1 MLEAIL
7 LSPCP
12 SDVLPCPPPPV
23 CCLLLP
29 ESNSLQMTAHHS
41 PSPLLLVTP
50 VFTPL
55 LMWQVVELDAKQAG
69 HAKLR
74 IRPDPYCETDKAA
87 HFQ

>member
-41 PSPLLLVTP
+41 PSLLLVTP